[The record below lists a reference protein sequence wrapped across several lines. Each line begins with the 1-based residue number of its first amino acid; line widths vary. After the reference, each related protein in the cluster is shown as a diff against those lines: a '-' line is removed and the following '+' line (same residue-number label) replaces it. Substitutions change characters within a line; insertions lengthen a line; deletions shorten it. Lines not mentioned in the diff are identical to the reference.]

1 MPQPLLTRPPSPLT
15 AQSLQVY
22 LALWHETEV
31 ACKVLL
37 AGGSAGI
44 TSSGDAARAL
54 ALSSPIMHQLEEEA
68 GLLAALR
75 HPNVIQFC
83 ESLLL
88 PPLLPMKV
96 LLQCCCTGPLLL
108 PEGATISQGMQ
119 RGKHRLPW
127 PHLLSCWFLPPR
139 CSWHLPPAAL
149 LHHRWAPKV
158 AAVAWCG
165 LCTALDCQYTGTLLA
180 KWYCRHRSAAATHAA
195 MYLTLLMQQS
205 TVLAAACTR
214 C

>member
-83 ESLLL
+83 EMLL
-88 PPLLPMKV
+88 PLSRHRCH
-96 LLQCCCTGPLLL
+96 CCCRSCSFNFNAQWGRQEVWTVRTCIHMLALVPAPMLQLVSATSHPASSQVGTEGGSSSVVQAVHGVGL
-108 PEGATISQGMQ
+108 PVYRESACQVV
-119 RGKHRLPW
+119 LP
-127 PHLLSCWFLPPR
+127 PPLSCSHPR
-139 CSWHLPPAAL
+139 
-149 LHHRWAPKV
+149 
-158 AAVAWCG
+158 
-165 LCTALDCQYTGTLLA
+165 
-180 KWYCRHRSAAATHAA
+180 RSAPHA
-195 MYLTLLMQQS
+195 LVQQS